1 VNINTKKRF
10 SLSYLD
16 AKIDELGKHTP
27 WIIEKTE
34 KGSKRVMRRKD
45 GQSYPGRIKIGEVPE
60 QNLIYASCVAPASA
74 QVEERLT
81 GSWIGWII
89 RYYSKKMA
97 TIEIFPDKAKVGKT
111 EEP

>member
-1 VNINTKKRF
+1 VNVNTKRRF

-16 AKIDELGKHTP
+16 AKIDELGNRTP
-27 WIIEKTE
+27 WIIEKIE
-34 KGSKRVMRRKD
+34 KSSKRVMRRKD
-45 GQSYPGRIKIGEVPE
+45 DQSYPGRIKIGEILE

-89 RYYSKKMA
+89 RHFSTKIA
-97 TIEIFPDKAKVGKT
+97 TIEIFPDKAKVGKM